1 MATAGIPSIQR
12 RSWSNAAPKMAPAA
26 ANLVTSRADSRRAR
40 SANVPSGAPAKRGVV
55 APGGSGSPGPKV
67 ERATGGGRAR
77 RAPNPQ
83 LCHSRK
89 KEGPPSYNR
98 SRTVASLSAAAG
110 SQEGNRTAQCAS
122 EKKKKN
128 KYTSAE
134 KTEPSGKQNGRER
147 ARDCGALGRWEA
159 AASGNAKL
167 NLNPFLAFDSG
178 ARGPRV
184 LGARLS
190 QLRPRCSP
198 PATNEDGFV
207 DSARVAGATG
217 ALRRLSARPSLAS
230 APVPLSFAKDIP
242 GRAKVEGRRAL
253 TPPPARRASALPRPP
268 LLPPLRCSI
277 VYGDGRRGGDSS
289 ARQRRSRGQAREQ
302 TLPLACSAHFRR

>member
-1 MATAGIPSIQR
+1 
-12 RSWSNAAPKMAPAA
+12 MAPAA

-40 SANVPSGAPAKRGVV
+40 SANVPSGAPAKLGVV

-89 KEGPPSYNR
+89 KKGPPSYNR
-98 SRTVASLSAAAG
+98 SRTVA
-110 SQEGNRTAQCAS
+110 
-122 EKKKKN
+122 
-128 KYTSAE
+128 
-134 KTEPSGKQNGRER
+134 P
-147 ARDCGALGRWEA
+147 GRWEA

-178 ARGPRV
+178 ARGLRV

-190 QLRPRCSP
+190 QLRCSP
-198 PATNEDGFV
+198 PSTNEDGFV

-268 LLPPLRCSI
+268 LL
-277 VYGDGRRGGDSS
+277 
-289 ARQRRSRGQAREQ
+289 
-302 TLPLACSAHFRR
+302 LPLLLDCLP